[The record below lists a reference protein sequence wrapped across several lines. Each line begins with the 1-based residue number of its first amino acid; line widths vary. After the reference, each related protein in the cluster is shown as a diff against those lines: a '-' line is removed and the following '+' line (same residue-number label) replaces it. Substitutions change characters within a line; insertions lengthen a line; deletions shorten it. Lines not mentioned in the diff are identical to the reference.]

1 MSTQE
6 QVEAIESEIITM
18 LDLLQQI
25 HDEASAAMYCHPAG
39 VTTSNYRVK
48 RHEQLSD
55 AVQAIRDLARTDWSY
70 TP

>member
-1 MSTQE
+1 MSNQE
-6 QVEAIESEIITM
+6 QIEAIECEIIAM

-25 HDEASAAMYCHPAG
+25 HDEASEAMYCR
-39 VTTSNYRVK
+39 TTAVGKDYRLL